1 MEAPVFYDPSGR
13 RRRWSKRILL
23 GLIILLVGVAFG
35 FGATI
40 LDVPAPDPLKI
51 GLERKRLMA
60 YHAPSRV
67 DLANLTQNKQRR
79 SH

>member
-23 GLIILLVGVAFG
+23 GLIILLIGAAFG

-40 LDVPAPDPLKI
+40 LDVPAPDPLKV
-51 GLERKRLMA
+51 GLERQQPRTLKAQVAHLRR
-60 YHAPSRV
+60 RV
-67 DLANLTQNKQRR
+67 GAVTAWL
-79 SH
+79 